1 MEMIIKLFGMVLT
14 FIPSVYLATYVIKK
28 ATEEQKFDLHL
39 NRVKDKKGII
49 GVLIAYLNRIS
60 IWILI
65 TSIGVYL
72 STYFLENI
80 YLEVSIVAFIV
91 FIITYYFDNKNDI

>member
-65 TSIGVYL
+65 TNIGVYL